1 MYKHNNICFSGI
13 LQLIESGNVNGA
25 CTCSASEL
33 FCVMEECSKKKN
45 SADAESQLEVYI
57 LFRFLVPV
65 HSWLTAALVLIIS
78 LVLILIIA
86 LLLII
91 VFLG

>member
-1 MYKHNNICFSGI
+1 MLAHVRHKSFF
-13 LQLIESGNVNGA
+13 GA
-25 CTCSASEL
+25 K
-33 FCVMEECSKKKN
+33 EECSKKKN

-65 HSWLTAALVLIIS
+65 YSWLTAALVLIIS
-78 LVLILIIA
+78 LVLI
-86 LLLII
+86 I

>member
-1 MYKHNNICFSGI
+1 MVLVQVLHPSF
-13 LQLIESGNVNGA
+13 
-25 CTCSASEL
+25 
-33 FCVMEECSKKKN
+33 FCVVEECSKKKN

-65 HSWLTAALVLIIS
+65 SRWLTAALVLIIS
-78 LVLILIIA
+78 LVLIIA

>member
-1 MYKHNNICFSGI
+1 MFAIRAFF
-13 LQLIESGNVNGA
+13 GA
-25 CTCSASEL
+25 K
-33 FCVMEECSKKKN
+33 EECSKKKN

-65 HSWLTAALVLIIS
+65 YNWFTAALVLII
-78 LVLILIIA
+78 A
-86 LLLII
+86 LLLMI